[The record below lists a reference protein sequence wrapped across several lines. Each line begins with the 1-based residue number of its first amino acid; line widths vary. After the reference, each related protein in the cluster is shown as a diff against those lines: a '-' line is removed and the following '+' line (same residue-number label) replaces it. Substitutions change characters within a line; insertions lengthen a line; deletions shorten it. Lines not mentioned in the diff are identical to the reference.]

1 MNAFKQSHE
10 NPFAPNNQ
18 IIFRVFGDD
27 IPGGELFEGLSQDD
41 ILDGMEGE
49 QHYVYIRGVKVA
61 IGPDRTRNCIAV
73 LDDEHGD
80 AAKEA
85 VELLKKFAEGK
96 LTCAPSNADKTEYIA
111 FCDGMT
117 YSFQFWA

>member
-1 MNAFKQSHE
+1 MNATKKHD
-10 NPFAPNNQ
+10 NPFTPNNQ
-18 IIFRVFGDD
+18 TVFRVFGDD

-41 ILDGMEGE
+41 ILDGMEGQ
-49 QHYVYIRGVKVA
+49 QHYVCIRGIKVA

-80 AAKEA
+80 AAAEA
-85 VELLKKFAEGK
+85 VKLLKRFARGE
-96 LTCAPSNADKTEYIA
+96 LACSSANADKPEYIA

-117 YSFQFWA
+117 YSFQFWG

>member
-1 MNAFKQSHE
+1 MNATKKHD

-18 IIFRVFGDD
+18 TVFRVFGDD
-27 IPGGELFEGLSQDD
+27 IPFEGVSQDD
-41 ILDGMEGE
+41 ILDAMEGE
-49 QHYVYIRGVKVA
+49 QHFAYIHGVKVP
-61 IGPDRTRNCIAV
+61 ICPDGERNCIAV

-85 VELLKKFAEGK
+85 VELLKKFARGK
-96 LTCAPSNADKTEYIA
+96 LSCSSANADKPEYIA

-117 YSFQFWA
+117 YRFQFWG

>member
-10 NPFAPNNQ
+10 NPFAPNGQ
-18 IIFRVFGDD
+18 TIFRVFGDD
-27 IPGGELFEGLSQDD
+27 IPFEGLSQDD

-73 LDDEHGD
+73 LDDEYGD

-85 VELLKKFAEGK
+85 VELLKKFAENK
-96 LTCAPSNADKTEYIA
+96 LTCAPSNADKPEYIA

-117 YSFQFWA
+117 YSFQFWG